1 MLTGN
6 EVRSKFI
13 EFFKDKLHKHYES
26 ASLIPDDETLLLTV
40 AGMVPFKPFFLGQKE
55 APHSRVTTY
64 QKCIRTNDL
73 DNVGRTARHHTFFE
87 MLGNFSF
94 GDYFKKESIEWSWEF
109 ITEVLGL
116 DKDKLWISVFK
127 DDPESA
133 DIWHDVIGV
142 PRDRIVFL
150 GEDDN
155 WWAAGPTGSCGPCSE
170 IHVDQGEHMGCG
182 PDCKLG
188 CECDSDR
195 FLEIWNLVFTEWN
208 RMEDGSL
215 QPLPKKNIDT
225 GAGLERVTAIVQKKK
240 NNFETDLLFPI
251 LEEIGKV
258 CGKTYGESEKTDFS
272 LKVITDHAR
281 AVTFLIGDGV
291 LPSNEG
297 RGYILRRILRRAVRH
312 GRLLGREE
320 LFLNNLVDTVIAVMK
335 AGYPDLVE
343 KADYIKK
350 VVLIEEEKFSRT
362 LDQGIKLVN
371 EEVLNLKAKGETK
384 LPAELVFKLYDTFG
398 FPVELTEEICNE
410 NGVTLSFE
418 EYKEKMEEQK
428 LRARNSREVIFEK
441 GQDNFIEEFYDKYGK
456 TEFLGYDEIETTGKV
471 LSVKDLGDNR
481 VQLIFDKTVFYAMS
495 GGQDSDGGE
504 IKSLTFQGKIL
515 DVQKQKE
522 IFMHVVEVTNGE
534 VKEGEELTLTL
545 DLKKRAAIRRNHT
558 ATHIL
563 HKALKEVVGNHVQQA
578 GSLVTEDRL
587 RFDFSHFEG
596 LTKEQVKRIEE
607 LVNAQIFENVEVKVT
622 NMDINEAKA
631 KGAQALFGD
640 KYGDVVRVVE
650 AGDYSMELCGG
661 THVTSTGEIGLFNIL
676 SEQGIAA
683 GVRRIEAVTAYG
695 TYKVVNEMETEL
707 DAIAE
712 LLKTEAKGLDKRVA
726 KLLQDYKD
734 VQKELERA
742 NSKLSTYE
750 AASLFDNA
758 LEINGVK
765 VILKGF
771 EGKEADSLR
780 EIVDKAK
787 DKLKSCVVVLGTNNE
802 KAVFAV
808 GVTSDLVGK
817 IKAGDL
823 VKELAKVTGGNGGGR
838 PDFAQAGGKDGHLV
852 PQALDLA
859 KKILSEKL

>member
-1 MLTGN
+1 M
-6 EVRSKFI
+6 
-13 EFFKDKLHKHYES
+13 
-26 ASLIPDDETLLLTV
+26 
-40 AGMVPFKPFFLGQKE
+40 
-55 APHSRVTTY
+55 
-64 QKCIRTNDL
+64 
-73 DNVGRTARHHTFFE
+73 
-87 MLGNFSF
+87 
-94 GDYFKKESIEWSWEF
+94 
-109 ITEVLGL
+109 
-116 DKDKLWISVFK
+116 
-127 DDPESA
+127 
-133 DIWHDVIGV
+133 
-142 PRDRIVFL
+142 
-150 GEDDN
+150 
-155 WWAAGPTGSCGPCSE
+155 
-170 IHVDQGEHMGCG
+170 
-182 PDCKLG
+182 
-188 CECDSDR
+188 
-195 FLEIWNLVFTEWN
+195 
-208 RMEDGSL
+208 
-215 QPLPKKNIDT
+215 
-225 GAGLERVTAIVQKKK
+225 
-240 NNFETDLLFPI
+240 
-251 LEEIGKV
+251 
-258 CGKTYGESEKTDFS
+258 
-272 LKVITDHAR
+272 
-281 AVTFLIGDGV
+281 
-291 LPSNEG
+291 
-297 RGYILRRILRRAVRH
+297 
-312 GRLLGREE
+312 
-320 LFLNNLVDTVIAVMK
+320 
-335 AGYPDLVE
+335 
-343 KADYIKK
+343 
-350 VVLIEEEKFSRT
+350 
-362 LDQGIKLVN
+362 
-371 EEVLNLKAKGETK
+371 
-384 LPAELVFKLYDTFG
+384 
-398 FPVELTEEICNE
+398 
-410 NGVTLSFE
+410 
-418 EYKEKMEEQK
+418 
-428 LRARNSREVIFEK
+428 
-441 GQDNFIEEFYDKYGK
+441 
-456 TEFLGYDEIETTGKV
+456 
-471 LSVKDLGDNR
+471 KDLGDNR

-758 LEINGVK
+758 VEINGVK